1 MRIPLITV
9 RTVTAEWEYQ
19 QNGNSVTINPGLRD
33 VTVSMEIGSI
43 LKIKILFLLLRER
56 EMTLIMLK

>member
-1 MRIPLITV
+1 MITV
-9 RTVTAEWEYQ
+9 RTVTTEWEYL
-19 QNGNSVTINPGLRD
+19 QNGNSVTINLSLRD
-33 VTVSMEIGSI
+33 VTVSMETGSI

>member
-1 MRIPLITV
+1 MITV
-9 RTVTAEWEYQ
+9 RTVTTEWEYL
-19 QNGNSVTINPGLRD
+19 QNGNSVTINLSLRD
-33 VTVSMEIGSI
+33 VTVSIKTGSI

>member
-1 MRIPLITV
+1 MITV
-9 RTVTAEWEYQ
+9 RTVTTEWEYQ

-56 EMTLIMLK
+56 EMTLMMLK